1 MRLRAQPQD
10 MRRRHETRRLARCGA
25 VLLLALLVPTTL
37 RAHPGR
43 PPAPH
48 DVLESWEPSVA
59 TLFALALCGWLYA
72 RGVRAAWAR
81 AGRNRGVSRAQMHA
95 FAAGLVVLAIAIA
108 SPLDSVATA
117 LFSAHMLQ
125 HLLLMLVVG
134 PLLAA
139 GRAELVL
146 LWAAPERI
154 RRRAGRIWAGATRV
168 RRFTSTLSAP
178 VSAWVLHAVTLWMWH
193 LPRFY
198 DAAAADE
205 TTHALEHA
213 SFVVTSILFARVLQL
228 GVHGARPRLSHG
240 AAILYL
246 FAGAM
251 QSALLG
257 ALLALAPAVWY
268 TAHLASTAPWGLMPL
283 GDQQLAG
290 TLMWGPAGVAYVAAA
305 LWVTRAW
312 LANADAPAR
321 RMRARATSP

>member
-1 MRLRAQPQD
+1 MQPLHD
-10 MRRRHETRRLARCGA
+10 DTHGREPHRFAHLGA
-25 VLLLALLVPTTL
+25 VVILTVILPAMLW
-37 RAHPGR
+37 AHSGR

-48 DVLESWEPSVA
+48 DVLESWDPPVVA
-59 TLFALALCGWLYA
+59 LLALALCGWLYW

-81 AGRNRGVSRAQMHA
+81 AGRYRGVSRTQVRA
-95 FAAGLVVLAIAIA
+95 FAAGLAVLAIAIA
-108 SPLDSVATA
+108 SPLDTVAAA
-117 LFSAHMLQ
+117 LFSAHMVQ
-125 HLLLMLVVG
+125 HLLLVLVAG

-168 RRFTSTLSAP
+168 RRFATTLSAP
-178 VSAWVLHAVTLWMWH
+178 LSAWVLHAVTLWMWH

-213 SFVVTSILFARVLQL
+213 SFVVTSILFARVLPL

-321 RMRARATSP
+321 RPHARAASP